1 MNLSNTQLSD
11 LQKITSDTWKI
22 FAYFLKRMEPTDQY
36 MQMVISKFLE
46 YEQLW
51 KYSKY
56 WEYAG
61 RECSAKLQ
69 EIERVWK
76 KLRGGTS

>member
-1 MNLSNTQLSD
+1 MNLSDIQL
-11 LQKITSDTWKI
+11 
-22 FAYFLKRMEPTDQY
+22 
-36 MQMVISKFLE
+36 VISKFRE

-51 KYSKY
+51 KHTRY

-69 EIERVWK
+69 EIERIWK
-76 KLRGGTS
+76 ELRSNENGYA